1 MTEKNKK
8 YLKRPKTDVKSHKK
22 KQKLGK
28 AIYN

>member
-1 MTEKNKK
+1 MTEKNK